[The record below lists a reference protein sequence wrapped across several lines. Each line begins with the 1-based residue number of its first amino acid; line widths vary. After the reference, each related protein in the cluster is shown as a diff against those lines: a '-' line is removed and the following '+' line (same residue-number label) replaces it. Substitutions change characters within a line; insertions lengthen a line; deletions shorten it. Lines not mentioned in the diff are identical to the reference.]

1 MILGRTIKTVGNGKL
16 EKRAPDNGRL
26 DNIFA
31 IFVNRLQDITRLGLD
46 LSLNWLVQAH
56 ANLL

>member
-1 MILGRTIKTVGNGKL
+1 MGNKRL
-16 EKRAPDNGRL
+16 ERHPPDNGRL

-31 IFVNRLQDITRLGLD
+31 IFVDCLQDITRLGLD
-46 LSLNWLVQAH
+46 LSLNWLVQVH